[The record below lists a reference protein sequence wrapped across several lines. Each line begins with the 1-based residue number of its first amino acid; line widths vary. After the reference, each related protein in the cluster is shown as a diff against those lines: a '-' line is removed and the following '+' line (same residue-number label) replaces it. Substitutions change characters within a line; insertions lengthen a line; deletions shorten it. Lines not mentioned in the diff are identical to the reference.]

1 MGRREYLHMR
11 RAALTLLL
19 LASHSVA
26 GQVVRGRVVAPD
38 SVGIAGAIV
47 TLLDSAGTPLARALA
62 DDSGRFSM
70 RPSAPG
76 RYGLHVMRIGHASV
90 IEPNVRLTAGTI
102 HERTIIHTGAQIS
115 LAASAATSEPRCVRR
130 DSASMGLRVW
140 DEVQKALVAAQLTR
154 LTRAYTM
161 DAEMY
166 VTRQSA
172 NRMQPPTTRRSEMK
186 AARLRALTPV
196 PPEQLARDGYVARS
210 SEGDRYFPPDDVVL
224 LSESFASTHCLRLLP
239 GDAGSDVVRLAF
251 LPLPD
256 RTQPEIRGV
265 ISLDRATSELRRV
278 EFAYTNL
285 PPAEYVGEAG
295 GEITYRRL
303 PEGSWIVESWSLSLP
318 TLEQY
323 VRQQPVPAVT
333 NRRGQ
338 TSATLPAVTAMGA
351 AWTISGGGVTRILF
365 GDTTVWA
372 AQTPPEPRGPVTVP
386 RMSW

>member
-1 MGRREYLHMR
+1 MR
-11 RAALTLLL
+11 RAAVTLLL
-19 LASHSVA
+19 IAGHTASA
-26 GQVVRGRVVAPD
+26 QVVRGRVVASD
-38 SVGIAGAIV
+38 SASIAGAIV
-47 TLLDSAGTPLARALA
+47 TLLDSAGTPIARALA

-76 RYGLHVMRIGHASV
+76 RYALHVMRIGHASMV
-90 IEPNVRLTAGTI
+90 EPNVRLAAGTL
-102 HERTIIHTGAQIS
+102 HDRTIVHTGAPIA
-115 LAASAATSEPRCVRR
+115 LAAAAAGEPRCVRA

-172 NRMQPPTTRRSEMK
+172 DRMQPPTTRRSELR
-186 AARLRALTPV
+186 AARIRALTPV
-196 PPEQLARDGYVARS
+196 PPDQLARDGFVARS
-210 SEGDRYFPPDDVVL
+210 AEGDRYFPPDDVVL

-239 GDAGSDVVRLAF
+239 ADAGAAADVVRLGF

-265 ISLDRATSELRRV
+265 ITVDRATAELRRV

-285 PPAEYVGEAG
+285 PPAEYVGDAA
-295 GEITYRRL
+295 GEISYRRL
-303 PEGSWIVESWSLSLP
+303 PEGSWIVESWSLALP
-318 TLEQY
+318 SLEQY
-323 VRQQPVPAVT
+323 VRQQPVPPVT

-338 TSATLPAVTAMGA
+338 TSAARPAVTTTGT

-365 GDTTVWA
+365 GDATVWA
-372 AQTPPEPRGPVTVP
+372 AASPPVPRGPVTVP
-386 RMSW
+386 RLSW

>member
-1 MGRREYLHMR
+1 MR
-11 RAALTLLL
+11 RAAVTLLL
-19 LASHSVA
+19 IACHSA
-26 GQVVRGRVVAPD
+26 AAQVVRGRVVAPD
-38 SVGIAGAIV
+38 SMSVAGAIV

-70 RPSAPG
+70 RPPSPG
-76 RYGLHVMRIGHASV
+76 RYGIHVMRIGHASM
-90 IEPNVRLTAGTI
+90 IEQNVRLAAGTLQ
-102 HERTIIHTGAQIS
+102 ERTIVYTGARIP
-115 LAASAATSEPRCVRR
+115 LDAATPAREPRCIRP
-130 DSASMGLRVW
+130 DSASTGLRVW

-161 DAEMY
+161 DATMY

-172 NRMQPPTTRRSEMK
+172 DRMQPPTTRRSEMN

-239 GDAGSDVVRLAF
+239 SEAGSNVVRLGF
-251 LPLPD
+251 IPLPD

-265 ISLDRATSELRRV
+265 ISVDRATSELRRV

-285 PPAEYVGEAG
+285 PPAEYVGDAG

-303 PEGSWIVESWSLSLP
+303 PEGSWIVDSWSLSLP
-318 TLEQY
+318 SLEQY

-338 TSATLPAVTAMGA
+338 TSAAVPAVTTTGA

-365 GDTTVWA
+365 GDATVWA
-372 AQTPPEPRGPVTVP
+372 AASPPEPRGPITVP